1 MTITHRVL
9 KVALVICLFVVPL
22 WSQDLP
28 SRISDEEFWRMVS
41 GFSEDGGYF
50 QFDNFM
56 SNEDTLQ
63 WVIPDLKL
71 RTRPGGVFIGVGPE
85 QNFTYVA
92 ALESKMVFIIDIRR
106 QNMLEH
112 LIYKAL
118 FEMSPDRA
126 EFVSRLFSRPRPSGL
141 DASSTAAMMFER
153 FKSIPGD
160 MKLLAENKRRVVDHL
175 TQRGFK
181 LSPDDLDRMAY
192 IYGAFFE
199 GGPDLT
205 FAPTRFF
212 NGGQTT
218 YSTLMTATDQHG
230 EARSF
235 LSSED
240 KFRYVQDL
248 QKKNLI
254 VPLVGDFAGTKA
266 IRVVGEYIRSRG
278 ATVTAFYASNVEQYL
293 FQNPE
298 EWKRFYTNL
307 ETLPVDE
314 SSTFIR
320 SFTPLPGGKW
330 FSAIAPVKDGLK
342 AFSDGRIRSY
352 ADIMPK

>member
-1 MTITHRVL
+1 MTIRHRAL
-9 KVALVICLFVVPL
+9 YAALVLCLFVAPL
-22 WSQDLP
+22 RSQDLP
-28 SRISDEEFWRMVS
+28 VRISDEEFWRMVS
-41 GFSEDGGYF
+41 EFSEDGGFF

-63 WVIPDLKL
+63 WVIPDLQR
-71 RTRPGGVFIGVGPE
+71 RTKPGGVFIGVGPE
-85 QNFTYVA
+85 QNFTYLA
-92 ALESKMVFIIDIRR
+92 ALESKMAFIIDIRR

-118 FEMSPDRA
+118 FEMSSDRA
-126 EFVSRLFSRPRPSGL
+126 DFVSRLFSRRRPSGL
-141 DASSTAAMMFER
+141 NPGYTAATLFER
-153 FKSIPGD
+153 LKPIPAD
-160 MKLLAENKRRVVDHL
+160 TKRLAENKRLVFDHL
-175 TQRGFK
+175 ARRGFK
-181 LSPDDLDRMAY
+181 LSQDDLDRMAY

-218 YSTLMTATDQHG
+218 YSSLMTATDEQG

-235 LSSED
+235 LSSEE

-254 VPLVGDFAGTKA
+254 VPLVGDFAGSKA
-266 IRVVGEYIRSRG
+266 IRAVGDYMRSRG
-278 ATVTAFYASNVEQYL
+278 ATLTAFYASNVEQYL
-293 FQNPE
+293 FQHPQ
-298 EWKRFYTNL
+298 EWRRFYTNV
-307 ETLPVDE
+307 ETLPVDT

-330 FSAIAPVKDGLK
+330 FSAIASIVDGLK

-352 ADIMPK
+352 ADIMPR